1 MPRARP
7 LQRSEIRQRT
17 DKPTNSVILQYIGRR
32 LDFDQYIYG
41 YPDGTFYVCSFDEVP
56 LPESIDAMAAEYH
69 INFHNLPD
77 APRVKHAVVEALI
90 TEAMVNAPE
99 LLAELTGDAPEW
111 SPWER
116 RDLER
121 KHTIACAR
129 VVETVRV
136 AETDMKLRMAGI
148 TRPSFVTDPMEA
160 LVGPEPASI
169 YGGSC
174 APVSPVTVALPPAP
188 APAALPAPP
197 VPEAAQEDPDC
208 IECGDDFDS
217 DLGPGSETVHEA
229 TIAVTVARESELPQR
244 LPQGIRRRIKK
255 LATAVY
261 LVLGESMESRRD
273 LCAAMTDGRSFGR
286 KGREVTVI
294 AWDGEWPVV
303 VRRYGKGGRVI
314 YKVERALKK
323 SGVEVT

>member
-7 LQRSEIRQRT
+7 LQRSEVRQRT

-32 LDFDQYIYG
+32 LYFDQYIYG
-41 YPDGTFYVCSFDEVP
+41 YPDGTFYVCNADDVP
-56 LPESIDAMAAEYH
+56 LPESIEAMASEYR

-77 APRVKHAVVEALI
+77 APRVKHAVIEALV

-99 LLAELTGDAPEW
+99 LLADLAGDAPEW

-129 VVETVRV
+129 VVEVVRV
-136 AETDMKLRMAGI
+136 AETDLKLRAAGI
-148 TRPSFVTDPMEA
+148 TRPSFVTDPMEVF
-160 LVGPEPASI
+160 VGLE
-169 YGGSC
+169 
-174 APVSPVTVALPPAP
+174 PVSVYGTPCPP

-197 VPEAAQEDPDC
+197 VEPALTAIAPQTLLDDDPGAPGPDC
-208 IECGDDFDS
+208 VECGDDEFDS
-217 DLGPGSETVHEA
+217 DLAPGSETVHAA

-255 LATAVY
+255 MAPAVY
-261 LVLGESMESRRD
+261 LVIGDSMESRRD
-273 LCAAMTDGRSFGR
+273 LCAALTDGR
-286 KGREVTVI
+286 
-294 AWDGEWPVV
+294 
-303 VRRYGKGGRVI
+303 
-314 YKVERALKK
+314 
-323 SGVEVT
+323 